1 MPSAI
6 IGGADARKHV
16 RYEVKISSVVVDFA
30 RVGLC
35 PVHPRRQ
42 APSGLEGGTATH
54 RRLVRCTDC
63 EHATNDRPPMAIHW
77 LSSRWQLDVNCLR
90 TLCPD
95 AHSMDMGRELLGVR
109 SPFGHSTIRCSDAT
123 DSLDPFGFRPTR
135 GALTTM
141 LNRFAMLAAVCVAL
155 PVAVAPLALAD
166 PPPPPDPAVAPVT
179 NATNPLP
186 PEGAVP
192 SAPPGVLDTPDGW
205 HLEVSGAN
213 ETQLPVAPLTTA
225 ISSREYL
232 IAGTFTGKITG
243 GGKTKLTGGTLEAGE
258 QIGCGIISDETE
270 INPGA
275 SITPGISAI
284 GLPSV
289 SAGISL
295 QGKVYLKP
303 GTVTTVA
310 IDKKSFKGTTTRVTI
325 TGVRIKTDQCA
336 GQSFIRSYATLTS
349 STDNT
354 DDVITYL
361 GVTKSV

>member
-1 MPSAI
+1 
-6 IGGADARKHV
+6 
-16 RYEVKISSVVVDFA
+16 
-30 RVGLC
+30 
-35 PVHPRRQ
+35 
-42 APSGLEGGTATH
+42 
-54 RRLVRCTDC
+54 
-63 EHATNDRPPMAIHW
+63 
-77 LSSRWQLDVNCLR
+77 
-90 TLCPD
+90 
-95 AHSMDMGRELLGVR
+95 
-109 SPFGHSTIRCSDAT
+109 
-123 DSLDPFGFRPTR
+123 
-135 GALTTM
+135 M
-141 LNRFAMLAAVCVAL
+141 LNRFAMLASVCVAI
-155 PVAVAPLALAD
+155 PVAAAPLAQAE
-166 PPPPPDPAVAPVT
+166 PPPPPDPAVPVT

-205 HLEVSGAN
+205 HLEVVGSN

-232 IAGTFTGKITG
+232 IAGTFVGKITG
-243 GGKTKLTGGTLEAGE
+243 GGKTKLAGGSMEAGE

-275 SITPGISAI
+275 SFSPSI
-284 GLPSV
+284 GLPFTGNATATFGV
-289 SAGISL
+289 SL

-310 IDKKSFKGTTTRVTI
+310 IDKKSFKGTSTRITI

-361 GVTKSV
+361 GVTKAV

>member
-1 MPSAI
+1 
-6 IGGADARKHV
+6 
-16 RYEVKISSVVVDFA
+16 
-30 RVGLC
+30 
-35 PVHPRRQ
+35 
-42 APSGLEGGTATH
+42 
-54 RRLVRCTDC
+54 
-63 EHATNDRPPMAIHW
+63 
-77 LSSRWQLDVNCLR
+77 
-90 TLCPD
+90 
-95 AHSMDMGRELLGVR
+95 
-109 SPFGHSTIRCSDAT
+109 
-123 DSLDPFGFRPTR
+123 
-135 GALTTM
+135 M
-141 LNRFAMLAAVCVAL
+141 LNRFATAAAICIAL
-155 PVAVAPLALAD
+155 PIGVAPLALAE
-166 PPPPPDPAVAPVT
+166 PPAGDGGAIVPVT
-179 NATNPLP
+179 DPLP

-192 SAPPGVLDTPDGW
+192 SAAPGVLDTPDGW
-205 HLEVSGAN
+205 HLEVVGSQ

-232 IAGTFTGKITG
+232 VAGTFTGKITG

-258 QIGCGIISDETE
+258 QIGCGIISDELE

-275 SITPGISAI
+275 SVTPGLGAMGI
-284 GLPSV
+284 PTF

-310 IDKKSFKGTTTRVTI
+310 IDKKSFKGTTARVSI

-354 DDVITYL
+354 DDVITYV

>member
-1 MPSAI
+1 
-6 IGGADARKHV
+6 
-16 RYEVKISSVVVDFA
+16 
-30 RVGLC
+30 
-35 PVHPRRQ
+35 
-42 APSGLEGGTATH
+42 
-54 RRLVRCTDC
+54 
-63 EHATNDRPPMAIHW
+63 
-77 LSSRWQLDVNCLR
+77 
-90 TLCPD
+90 
-95 AHSMDMGRELLGVR
+95 
-109 SPFGHSTIRCSDAT
+109 
-123 DSLDPFGFRPTR
+123 
-135 GALTTM
+135 M
-141 LNRFAMLAAVCVAL
+141 LNRLAMLATVCIAL
-155 PVAVAPLALAD
+155 PVGVAPLALAD
-166 PPPPPDPAVAPVT
+166 PPAPPDPAIMPV

-186 PEGAVP
+186 PEGGVP
-192 SAPPGVLDTPDGW
+192 SGPPGVLDTPDGW
-205 HLEVSGAN
+205 HLEVGGAN

-243 GGKTKLTGGTLEAGE
+243 GGKTKLTGGSMEAGE

-275 SITPGISAI
+275 SITPGLSAI

-310 IDKKSFKGTTTRVTI
+310 IDKKSFKGTSTRITI
-325 TGVRIKTDQCA
+325 TGVRVKTDQCA

>member
-1 MPSAI
+1 
-6 IGGADARKHV
+6 
-16 RYEVKISSVVVDFA
+16 
-30 RVGLC
+30 
-35 PVHPRRQ
+35 
-42 APSGLEGGTATH
+42 
-54 RRLVRCTDC
+54 
-63 EHATNDRPPMAIHW
+63 
-77 LSSRWQLDVNCLR
+77 
-90 TLCPD
+90 
-95 AHSMDMGRELLGVR
+95 
-109 SPFGHSTIRCSDAT
+109 
-123 DSLDPFGFRPTR
+123 
-135 GALTTM
+135 M
-141 LNRFAMLAAVCVAL
+141 LNRFAMLAAVCIAL
-155 PVAVAPLALAD
+155 PVGAAPLALAD
-166 PPPPPDPAVAPVT
+166 PPPPDPAVVPV

-205 HLEVSGAN
+205 HLEVSGTN

-225 ISSREYL
+225 ITSREYL

-243 GGKTKLTGGTLEAGE
+243 GGKTKLTGGTMEAGE
-258 QIGCGIISDETE
+258 QIGCGIISDEVE

-275 SITPGISAI
+275 SLTPGISLNAAVVPTPTI
-284 GLPSV
+284 SGGV
-289 SAGISL
+289 SL

-310 IDKKSFKGTTTRVTI
+310 IDKKSFKGTSTRITI

>member
-1 MPSAI
+1 
-6 IGGADARKHV
+6 
-16 RYEVKISSVVVDFA
+16 
-30 RVGLC
+30 
-35 PVHPRRQ
+35 
-42 APSGLEGGTATH
+42 
-54 RRLVRCTDC
+54 
-63 EHATNDRPPMAIHW
+63 
-77 LSSRWQLDVNCLR
+77 
-90 TLCPD
+90 
-95 AHSMDMGRELLGVR
+95 
-109 SPFGHSTIRCSDAT
+109 
-123 DSLDPFGFRPTR
+123 
-135 GALTTM
+135 M
-141 LNRFAMLAAVCVAL
+141 LNRLAMLATVCIAL
-155 PVAVAPLALAD
+155 PVGVAPLALAD
-166 PPPPPDPAVAPVT
+166 PPPPDPAVVPI

-243 GGKTKLTGGTLEAGE
+243 GGKTKLTGGSLEAGE

-275 SITPGISAI
+275 SLTPGIGIPLAGNDPVFGAGISITPGISAI

-325 TGVRIKTDQCA
+325 TGVRVKTDQCA
-336 GQSFIRSYATLTS
+336 GQSFIRSYATLTA

>member
-1 MPSAI
+1 
-6 IGGADARKHV
+6 
-16 RYEVKISSVVVDFA
+16 
-30 RVGLC
+30 
-35 PVHPRRQ
+35 
-42 APSGLEGGTATH
+42 
-54 RRLVRCTDC
+54 
-63 EHATNDRPPMAIHW
+63 
-77 LSSRWQLDVNCLR
+77 
-90 TLCPD
+90 
-95 AHSMDMGRELLGVR
+95 
-109 SPFGHSTIRCSDAT
+109 
-123 DSLDPFGFRPTR
+123 
-135 GALTTM
+135 M
-141 LNRFAMLAAVCVAL
+141 LNRFAMLGAVCIAF
-155 PVAVAPLALAD
+155 PVGSAPLAMAE
-166 PPPPPDPAVAPVT
+166 PPPPPDPATPV

-192 SAPPGVLDTPDGW
+192 SGPPGILDTPDGW
-205 HLEVSGAN
+205 HLEVVGSN

-243 GGKTKLTGGTLEAGE
+243 GGKTKLTGGSFEAGE

-275 SITPGISAI
+275 SFTPGIN
-284 GLPSV
+284 LPFTNAN
-289 SAGISL
+289 AGFGVSL

-310 IDKKSFKGTTTRVTI
+310 IDKKSFKGTSTRITI

-361 GVTKSV
+361 GVTKAV

>member
-1 MPSAI
+1 
-6 IGGADARKHV
+6 
-16 RYEVKISSVVVDFA
+16 
-30 RVGLC
+30 
-35 PVHPRRQ
+35 
-42 APSGLEGGTATH
+42 
-54 RRLVRCTDC
+54 
-63 EHATNDRPPMAIHW
+63 
-77 LSSRWQLDVNCLR
+77 
-90 TLCPD
+90 
-95 AHSMDMGRELLGVR
+95 
-109 SPFGHSTIRCSDAT
+109 
-123 DSLDPFGFRPTR
+123 
-135 GALTTM
+135 M
-141 LNRFAMLAAVCVAL
+141 LNRFALLGAVCIAI
-155 PVAVAPLALAD
+155 PVGAAPLAQAD
-166 PPPPPDPAVAPVT
+166 PPPPPDPAAPLD
-179 NATNPLP
+179 ATNPLP

-205 HLEVSGAN
+205 HLEVVGAN

-243 GGKTKLTGGTLEAGE
+243 GGKTKLTGGSMEAGE

-275 SITPGISAI
+275 SFTPGIGI
-284 GLPSV
+284 PFTGNPN
-289 SAGISL
+289 AGFGVSL

-310 IDKKSFKGTTTRVTI
+310 IDKKSFKGTSTRITI
-325 TGVRIKTDQCA
+325 TGVRVKTDQCA

-361 GVTKSV
+361 GVTKAV